1 MKVTLPFN
9 AHNGTRPVSVHPVFL
24 CLIGSS
30 RMANGFARYFNL
42 LLAVAVAVGLCS
54 TTGLSAELLYE
65 HMEVIAQ
72 YENSLTIEYSLDDDD
87 ILMAGDN
94 RSVSHINGVKY
105 ISLDSS
111 SMIPVSPLLIGVPA
125 SSSVSW
131 EIIATEW
138 YQDSPT
144 PGHDL
149 VASNDL
155 IEIRPQTRI
164 RSQTIQP
171 INIYPLVKN
180 AGGRSLLRRL
190 VLRIAIE
197 DERSVTSK
205 PVVVDEGS
213 FERLLS
219 GILLNYR
226 QARSWRSKPQAE
238 ISLASQDNVFGQF
251 SNWIKIEVNSS
262 GIYQVTA
269 SQLTSAGV
277 NLAEVDP
284 RNFRLFWGGGKPLP
298 VSLEESR
305 PELREMAVYVSGEA
319 DGNFDSADR
328 MIFYAP
334 GASYPYFDQSES
346 EMQYSKHPYTYFN
359 VYYLTYDAGGS
370 APLRMET
377 ISSAPDGSEVEVT
390 TFDDYKRFEQDLF
403 LSEYRGHLYDYF
415 HWYWID
421 DDDLEQFINLENIDV
436 TATNR
441 LTIGYIGSS
450 PAVFVNGF
458 EAETEYV
465 SDYRGVATFNSNA
478 FTSGSNR
485 LSIQIDGN
493 IRDDHMLDY
502 INLEYTRYLRMP
514 ESGSYLFYG
523 RRIPGSYKYVIENI
537 SASTAYLLLD
547 VSDMY
552 DQKVLNGFDI
562 NQSQNLLEFA
572 LDNQS
577 GEFSRF
583 VIADGSAL
591 SEPVA
596 LTKVEVADLKSPG
609 ASHDLIVIA
618 PEEFMSAFETYRD
631 MRGAE
636 GYDVFL
642 ADIED
647 VYATFS
653 GGMIDPIAIRDFLK
667 YAFENWPAPK
677 PGFVILG
684 GDGTYD
690 FLNLKST
697 TQNYVPPYIV
707 AEDSTNSDENYILF
721 HPGKWLDSDSTYPA
735 DRGVD
740 MIISRWPVRSS
751 AEVAQYTAK
760 LSDYVSGEFN
770 GSWQNRITFVAD
782 DELKNNAS
790 PLSER
795 IHTIQSEQLANAFT
809 PSRYNRNKIYLIDY
823 PLDSRSE
830 KPGAK
835 ADLIES
841 INEGTVLVNYIGH
854 GNPRVWTDEHIFRNE
869 DISSLSN
876 RDKLPVIFTASCSI
890 GEFDSPYS
898 EGMAELLFRAV
909 DGGAIAVVAATRL
922 VFSRQNFDYN
932 SMAFNVIF
940 SGEDYSLAEEVYVA
954 KLLRQ
959 IQSGTKENDRKYVMF
974 GDPLMKVKFPSYNI
988 RFNTGELDS
997 LSALQLATISGTVE
1011 DDYGVTIG
1019 DFNGEVEVSVYDNQ
1033 QEKVYRLS
1041 GVDDEYSINYT
1052 SPGARLFRGM
1062 TTASG
1067 GEFELRF
1074 VVPKD
1079 ISYGGQNARIAAFA
1093 LSSTDKMSASGALD
1107 SIVISGSAGEITD
1120 TLAPEIEV
1128 LRQDQPLAG
1137 NTLLRPGDQLTVEL
1151 FDSSGINLSGEVGH
1165 RIEVSFN
1172 DDPKYMFDLTD
1183 DFIYNPGSYQKGEVI
1198 FTVPDI
1204 DDGNY
1209 SLKIKAWDS
1218 ANNSALK
1225 EFDISIGNLRG
1236 QAILDLFNVPNP
1248 FVLKTQ
1254 FVYELSFEADQ
1265 VALEV
1270 FTLGGRKIHTLKNL
1284 PGRIG
1289 ENITDFYNGTDRF
1302 GDKLANGIYIYKL
1315 SVTGTGSSS
1324 DKTVEKFGKFVIL
1337 R

>member
-9 AHNGTRPVSVHPVFL
+9 AHNGTRPVSVYPVFL

-54 TTGLSAELLYE
+54 TTGLSAELLYD

-72 YENSLTIEYSLDDDD
+72 NENSLTIKYTLDENALLATADK
-87 ILMAGDN
+87 G
-94 RSVSHINGVKY
+94 SVSHIHGANY
-105 ISLDSS
+105 IEFDSS
-111 SMIPVSPLLIGVPA
+111 SLIPVSPLLIGVPA
-125 SSSVSW
+125 NSSVSW
-131 EIIATEW
+131 EILETEW
-138 YQDSPT
+138 HQDLTYFDNS
-144 PGHDL
+144 L
-149 VASNDL
+149 VASTET
-155 IEIRPQTRI
+155 IELRPQTKI

-171 INIYPLVKN
+171 INIYPLVN
-180 AGGRSLLRRL
+180 SAGGARLVRSL
-190 VLRIAIE
+190 VLRITIE
-197 DERSVTSK
+197 SRQSATARQAF
-205 PVVVDEGS
+205 VDEGS
-213 FERLLS
+213 FEKLLS
-219 GILLNYR
+219 GLLINYQ
-226 QARSWRSKPQAE
+226 QARGWRTRADE
-238 ISLASQDNVFGQF
+238 AISLEAQDNVFGQY

-269 SQLTSAGV
+269 FQLTSAGID
-277 NLAEVDP
+277 LAEIDP

-298 VSLEESR
+298 VSPEKPR
-305 PELREMAVYVSGEA
+305 PELNEMAVYVSGES
-319 DGNFDSADR
+319 DGSFDAGDKLV
-328 MIFYAP
+328 FYAP
-334 GASYPYFDQSES
+334 GPGYPYFDQSEG
-346 EMQYSKHPYTYFN
+346 EMLYSKHPYTYFN
-359 VYYLTYDAGGS
+359 VYYLTYDPDAT
-370 APLRMET
+370 APLRMDT
-377 ISSAPDGSEVEVT
+377 VSCVPDGSGTEVVT
-390 TFDDYKRFEQDLF
+390 YNDFKRFEQDLF
-403 LSEYRGHLYDYF
+403 LSEYRGHLYNYYS
-415 HWYWID
+415 WYWID

-441 LTIGYIGSS
+441 VTIGYIGSS
-450 PAVFVNGF
+450 PSVFVNGF

-465 SDYRGVATFNSNA
+465 SDYRGVATFASNA
-478 FTSGSNR
+478 FSNGSNR
-485 LSIQIDGN
+485 ISIQIDGN
-493 IRDDHMLDY
+493 IRDDHLLDY
-502 INLEYTRYLRMP
+502 IDIEYARYLRMP
-514 ESGSYLFYG
+514 QSGNYLFYG
-523 RRIPGSYKYVIENI
+523 RRFPGSFKYVIENI
-537 SASTAYLLLD
+537 STSAGYLLLD
-547 VSDMY
+547 VSDMHA
-552 DQKVLNGFDI
+552 QKVLSGFDVD
-562 NQSQNLLEFA
+562 QAQNLLEFKV
-572 LDNQS
+572 DNQT
-577 GEFSRF
+577 GAFSRYA
-583 VIADGSAL
+583 IADGSAL
-591 SEPVA
+591 SDPVA
-596 LTKVEVADLKSPG
+596 LTKVDVADLKNPA
-609 ASHDLIVIA
+609 ASYDLIVVA
-618 PEEFMSAFETYRD
+618 PEEFMSAFESYRD
-631 MRGAE
+631 MREAE
-636 GYDVFL
+636 GFNVFL
-642 ADIED
+642 AEIED

-653 GGMIDPIAIRDFLK
+653 GGMIDPVAIRDFLK

-707 AEDSTNSDENYILF
+707 AEDSTNSDENYVLF
-721 HPGKWLDSDSTYPA
+721 HSDKWLDSDSTYPA

-751 AEVAQYTAK
+751 GEVAQYTAK
-760 LSDYVSGEFN
+760 LSDYVSGQYN
-770 GSWQNRITFVAD
+770 GGWQNRITFVAD

-809 PSRYNRNKIYLIDY
+809 PSRYNRNKIYLIEY
-823 PLDSRSE
+823 PLDSRGE

-841 INEGTVLVNYIGH
+841 INEGTALVNYIGH

-940 SGEDYSLAEEVYVA
+940 SGEDYTLAEEVYVA

-959 IQSGTKENDRKYVMF
+959 IQSGPKENDRKYVMF
-974 GDPLMKVKFPSYNI
+974 GDPLMKIKFPRYNI
-988 RFNTGELDS
+988 RFNSDELDS
-997 LSALQLATISGTVE
+997 LSALQLVTINGTVE
-1011 DDYGVTIG
+1011 DDDGLLVG
-1019 DFNGEVEVSVYDNQ
+1019 DFDGEVEVSVYDNQ
-1033 QEKVYRLS
+1033 QDKIYQLT
-1041 GVDDEYSINYT
+1041 GVDDEYNINYT

-1079 ISYGGQNARIAAFA
+1079 ISYGGENARVSAFA
-1093 LSSTDKMSASGALD
+1093 ISDVGGTGASGALD

-1128 LRQDQPLAG
+1128 LRQDQSLTG
-1137 NTLLRPGDQLTVEL
+1137 NTLLRPGEQLTIEL

-1183 DFIYNPGSYQKGEVI
+1183 EFIYNPGSYQKGEVV

-1204 DDGNY
+1204 DNGSY

-1225 EFDISIGNLRG
+1225 QYDISIGALQG
-1236 QAILDLFNVPNP
+1236 QSILDLFNVPNP

-1270 FTLGGRKIHTLKNL
+1270 FTLGGRKIHTIKNL

-1289 ENITDFYNGTDRF
+1289 ENITDFYNGTDRY

-1315 SVTGTGSSS
+1315 SVTGSGSSS